1 MDKIIDQETLR
12 GWIEASK
19 KDDINYAIHPSGSSI
34 SMYNISGALDAER
47 VMKYV
52 GDNDIVMDYGCGNGR
67 VLQYIPNEKV
77 GIDVASY
84 DEWVIHP
91 DKFEGKV
98 DLIYSIS
105 VFIHNTQETGAN
117 ILKWMKSH
125 LNPGGRLLV
134 QIPIYDKHKDPLNWT
149 DVGVWTEK
157 QFREAVE
164 SAGLEIVE
172 MHTNPGEFSF
182 EQIGDNHGKFQVL
195 K

>member
-12 GWIEASK
+12 GWSEASK
-19 KDDINYAIHPSGSSI
+19 KDDINHAIHPAGSSKDG
-34 SMYNISGALDAER
+34 YDESGKVDAETILN
-47 VMKYV
+47 YV
-52 GDNDIVMDYGCGNGR
+52 VPGDVVMDYGCGNGR
-67 VLQYIPNEKV
+67 VLQYMPNKKFGV
-77 GIDVASY
+77 DVVKY
-84 DEWVIHP
+84 KDWVIHP
-91 DKFEGKV
+91 DEFEGKV

-157 QFREAVE
+157 QFKAAAK

-182 EQIGDNHGKFQVL
+182 EKIGDNHGKFQVL